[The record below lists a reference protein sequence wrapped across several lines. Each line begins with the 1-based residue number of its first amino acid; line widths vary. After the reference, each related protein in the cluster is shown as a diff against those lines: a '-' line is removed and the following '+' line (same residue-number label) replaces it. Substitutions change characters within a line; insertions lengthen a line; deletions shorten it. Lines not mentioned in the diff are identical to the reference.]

1 MKLLWYSY
9 FGVYLAGKS
18 LSLIKIKRIMKRDP
32 EEGKKYAFK
41 KVQEITN
48 YVMKLSRT
56 KLEVYGVE
64 NIPEEACVFVS
75 NHQAIFDAFAIL
87 CPLKNVTAF
96 IAKKEIKKIP
106 LIHAWLDAIGTV
118 FIDRSNIREGMK
130 ALTEGA
136 QNIKK
141 GISMVIFPEG
151 TRSLSSEMG
160 TMKKGSLKMAF
171 MAKAPIVPVTVDGTY
186 RVLEVGNKVTGHT
199 IKIMF
204 HKPIYTT
211 DLSKEEQKDL
221 TDVIQDTIASGLK
234 HLSES

>member
-32 EEGKKYAFK
+32 EEGRKYAFK

-106 LIHAWLDAIGTV
+106 LVHAWLDAIGTV

-136 QNIKK
+136 QNIKE

-171 MAKAPIVPVTVDGTY
+171 IAKAPIVPVTVDGTY

-234 HLSES
+234 QMSES